1 MKPSIAW
8 AAVAASA
15 VIIGLLSGGS
25 APAAVGRSAT
35 LVPAPSPRATLAELI
50 QDVGGRGASTA
61 PQRFGYLGKIDS
73 HLQDVA
79 ASRLGAGSAA
89 STAIA
94 ARRQGVTL
102 SAQGDALTDIY
113 VDGDAARAAV
123 ALRAL
128 GMRVTAVSDRSPQR
142 MVEGFVPPGAIAA
155 AAQLRQTQAI
165 VAPLARLSAGSILSE
180 GDDAINGPEARAL
193 GPTGAGVSVGI
204 ISDSMTSAKGGI
216 ANSVGTGDLPPDT
229 VALSDRPDGTGE
241 GRAMAEILYDE
252 APGVGRIRFA
262 TADGGPAAKA
272 NAIDALVADGARVIA
287 DDTSYVTEPFFQDDV
302 IAQAVD
308 RAKAAGVA
316 YFIAAGN
323 DAQHGWGA
331 AFSPVADPS
340 PAHSPGTEDFDPG
353 PGVDTTQTIG
363 TFSADESVDLV
374 LQWAEPWGAAT
385 SDFALDVYEVGDATH
400 TPLTFDTN
408 NLATGI
414 PMEWAPIK
422 FTGAGT
428 IEVAIRRVSGA
439 GAPPLKLVAFTNGA
453 GNVAIEHPAD
463 GGAIDP
469 DAASAKGALTVAA
482 SNFAT
487 PTVPEPYSSRG
498 PVTRFF
504 DARGNRLATPE
515 VRQKPDLAGPDGVQ
529 TSVPGFSPFPG
540 TSAAAPAAA
549 GIAAL
554 ISSAKPAMPV
564 DELYAIMTSPSNA
577 VDCPAPGNPDV
588 ECGAG
593 FLLADSAMDMA
604 LDSTAPAIT
613 PSLSPAAPD
622 TSSGWYRQPVSVTWQ
637 VSDPE
642 SPVVDPAGC
651 EAVSLTTSASLT
663 CRATSAGGTTAA
675 PLSVKIDPTAPT
687 QPTFTGI
694 RARTYLPA
702 TLPSSRAIACTSG
715 DPTSG
720 VVGCSVSGYRSR
732 LGAHVLTATATN
744 GAGLTATSKLAY
756 TVAKPAAISKLALTK
771 LGLAR
776 LRSSGLKLTVRVAA
790 ASTRLSVKL
799 VALVPKASGGGTR
812 AVTVGTLAGLAS
824 AGRVT
829 LHLAL
834 TAEGKSQLSALAR
847 TTLKVTIAG
856 RSARAKSATLTG
868 SLLVRR

>member
-102 SAQGDALTDIY
+102 SAQGDALADIY

-540 TSAAAPAAA
+540 HERGRPGCRRNRCAHQLGQARDAGRRAVRDHDEPLERRRLPGARQSGRRVRRRLPAGGQRDGHGARQH
-549 GIAAL
+549 
-554 ISSAKPAMPV
+554 
-564 DELYAIMTSPSNA
+564 
-577 VDCPAPGNPDV
+577 
-588 ECGAG
+588 GAG
-593 FLLADSAMDMA
+593 DHPESLAGRARHVERVVPPASERDLAGLGSRVSSRRPGGMRSRQPHDVCLADLPGYQRRRDDRGTAERQDRPDGADSAHIHRHQGQDLPARNTAVLAGDRVHLRRSDLGRRRLQRLGLPLA
-604 LDSTAPAIT
+604 LRRSRPHGDGDERRRADSDQQAGVHGGEAGRDLEARAHEARAGEAPLFGAEADRARRGSLHAAQSSSLWPWSRRHLAAELA
-613 PSLSPAAPD
+613 PSPSARSPGGHP
-622 TSSGWYRQPVSVTWQ
+622 
-637 VSDPE
+637 
-642 SPVVDPAGC
+642 PAG
-651 EAVSLTTSASLT
+651 
-663 CRATSAGGTTAA
+663 
-675 PLSVKIDPTAPT
+675 
-687 QPTFTGI
+687 
-694 RARTYLPA
+694 
-702 TLPSSRAIACTSG
+702 
-715 DPTSG
+715 
-720 VVGCSVSGYRSR
+720 
-732 LGAHVLTATATN
+732 
-744 GAGLTATSKLAY
+744 
-756 TVAKPAAISKLALTK
+756 
-771 LGLAR
+771 
-776 LRSSGLKLTVRVAA
+776 
-790 ASTRLSVKL
+790 
-799 VALVPKASGGGTR
+799 
-812 AVTVGTLAGLAS
+812 
-824 AGRVT
+824 
-829 LHLAL
+829 
-834 TAEGKSQLSALAR
+834 
-847 TTLKVTIAG
+847 
-856 RSARAKSATLTG
+856 
-868 SLLVRR
+868 